1 MSSAHRLLDLR
12 ITLVLTLCLL
22 LLSFQALG
30 DTRFIVVAS
39 TTSTENSGLY
49 SYLLPHFTSKTDIE
63 VRVVA
68 IGTGQAIRVARNGDA
83 DVLLVHHRPSEE
95 QFVAEGFG
103 VRRDDLMYNDYV
115 IVGAG
120 SDPAGTRHAADVA
133 DALTRIANHRSLF
146 FSRGDDS
153 GTHKKEVELWGR
165 TEIDLSDVNGEWYR
179 ETGRGM
185 GATLNMASSMDAY
198 TLSDR
203 STWLSFG
210 NKGNL
215 TLLFQGD
222 PPMFNQYGI
231 ILVNPEIH
239 PHVRAD
245 DGQAF
250 IDWMLGPA
258 GQNLINSY
266 EIHGEQ
272 AFFGNARP

>member
-1 MSSAHRLLDLR
+1 MSAATKFFFCLITALASQVFIPWSANA
-12 ITLVLTLCLL
+12 
-22 LLSFQALG
+22 SE
-30 DTRFIVVAS
+30 RFIVVAS

-49 SYLLPHFTSKTDIE
+49 NFVLPRFSEQTGIE

-68 IGTGQAIRVARNGDA
+68 VGTGQALYIAQNGDA
-83 DVLLVHHRPSEE
+83 DVLLVHHRPSED
-95 QFVAEGFG
+95 QFVSQGYG
-103 VRRDDLMYNDYV
+103 VARYDLMYNDYV
-115 IVGAG
+115 IVGAD

-153 GTHKKEVELWGR
+153 GTHKKEVELWDR
-165 TEIDLSDVNGEWYR
+165 TEIDLSAVNGEWYR

-185 GATLNMASSMDAY
+185 GATLNMASSTDAY

-215 TLLFQGD
+215 ALLFQGD

-231 ILVNPEIH
+231 ILVNPERH
-239 PHVRAD
+239 PHARAEE
-245 DGQAF
+245 GQVF
-250 IDWMLGPA
+250 IDWMLGEI
-258 GQNLINSY
+258 GQNLINSFQ
-266 EIHGEQ
+266 IQGQQ
-272 AFFGNARP
+272 AFFANAAR